1 MGKNELIEKAME
13 TLITGKPRA
22 TAEDKKQI
30 EAPDAI
36 VANELLA
43 RRAQLVEQI
52 KELTAE
58 KNAIEDVFR
67 DAIGSKEVLTVH
79 GAKVASI
86 ARWRETRVLS
96 DVVKEMF
103 PLIDFPELYKR
114 ETKSRLTVH

>member
-1 MGKNELIEKAME
+1 MNDLELIAKAKAVLVEKHKAS
-13 TLITGKPRA
+13 KDNKNA
-22 TAEDKKQI
+22 V
-30 EAPDAI
+30 EANDPQLM
-36 VANELLA
+36 NELLA
-43 RRAQLVEQI
+43 LRSTIDEQLKV
-52 KELTAE
+52 LTAE
-58 KNAIEDVFR
+58 KKQIDDVIK
-67 DAIGSKEVLTVH
+67 DAIGGKDELTVH